1 MLVFGLNV
9 SCRID
14 QSLLYLLN
22 MKIFMNVGASVI
34 LLLAVLQITHT
45 IKVPG
50 LFISALA
57 FFMLV
62 VYRVYKKKTVL

>member
-1 MLVFGLNV
+1 
-9 SCRID
+9 
-14 QSLLYLLN
+14 
-22 MKIFMNVGASVI
+22 MNVGASVI

-45 IKVPG
+45 INVSG
-50 LFISALA
+50 LFITALA